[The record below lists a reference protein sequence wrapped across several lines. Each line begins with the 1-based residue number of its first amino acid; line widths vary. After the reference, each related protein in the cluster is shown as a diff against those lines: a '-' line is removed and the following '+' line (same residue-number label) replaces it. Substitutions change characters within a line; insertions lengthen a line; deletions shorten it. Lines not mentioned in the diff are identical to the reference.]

1 MKKLSSS
8 MSGFEQEIAALFER
22 PGYPPEIEKNVAAIL
37 DGVAARGDAAL
48 VEYAA
53 RFDHVEL
60 TPDQFRVTEAEL
72 AAAEAALPRE
82 SSKAADCPDWCKT
95 HIF

>member
-1 MKKLSSS
+1 MKKLFC
-8 MSGFEQEIAALFER
+8 GAPDFERGIAALFER

-37 DGVAARGDAAL
+37 DDVAARGDAAL

-60 TPDQFRVTEAEL
+60 TPERFRVTPEEIAAAEAEL
-72 AAAEAALPRE
+72 APV
-82 SSKAADCPDWCKT
+82 T
-95 HIF
+95 